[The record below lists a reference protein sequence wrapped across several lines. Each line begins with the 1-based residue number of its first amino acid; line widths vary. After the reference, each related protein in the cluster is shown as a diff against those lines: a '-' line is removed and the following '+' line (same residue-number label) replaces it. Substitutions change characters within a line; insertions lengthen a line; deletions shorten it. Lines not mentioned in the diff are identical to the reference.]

1 MLPLVREQMIG
12 DAKQT
17 VDGDPQ
23 ADLFECFTD
32 RATLDGF
39 EEIHLAPDDAP
50 ALRFRREFSQCQ
62 QYAAS
67 IVNEQHTGSHSWLG
81 ISVYGNGRSAHRVRF
96 DTCLNFH
103 RERRGTPLR

>member
-32 RATLDGF
+32 RATLHSF
-39 EEIHLAPDDAP
+39 EKIHLAADDAP
-50 ALRFRREFSQCQ
+50 TFCFWRKFSQRK
-62 QYAAS
+62 QYAPTV
-67 IVNEQHTGSHSWLG
+67 VNEQHTGSHSRLR
-81 ISVYGNGRSAHRVRF
+81 ISVYGNGRSAHRF
-96 DTCLNFH
+96 FN
-103 RERRGTPLR
+103 